1 MKPHVSEAEVRT
13 AHRYLKQSLPPD
25 GYRDMTPEQ
34 KEICERQFLRGMLVA
49 VKLASR
55 EQ

>member
-13 AHRYLKQSLPPD
+13 AQRYLKESLPPD

-34 KEICERQFLRGMLVA
+34 KEICERQFIRGMLVA